1 MLAAGAHNFDVL
13 LFASFFVGYSI
24 YMTYRLVIARD
35 TARAIRLSARGISFV
50 PKSSALIQ
58 HDFNWLSLRHRE
70 EFIRLTQKGPSNN
83 RIDRRVLTGHLDNVK
98 FSQTGIEIELIGQG
112 EGVVL
117 FDMGIKGFDRILSI
131 DQGRTGSNELPLLSS
146 DRLVQLRNR
155 AKNYGAPF
163 RFSGEHK
170 VLIPDDP
177 SRTVEEERV
186 PYVVAI
192 SSQSHIEL
200 TFFNTRSVSGSVQFL
215 LPYTASGAVHV
226 VPLYF
231 QNVDECMVCYDRKSN
246 TVVLNCRHCCICTEC
261 IAQLRDNRCIVCR
274 QTFTQYIFLPRVGDE
289 LTQPRLP
296 VVV

>member
-1 MLAAGAHNFDVL
+1 MLTAGAHNLKIFL
-13 LFASFFVGYSI
+13 LASFLVGYAI
-24 YMTYRLVIARD
+24 YFTYRLVIARE
-35 TARAIRLSARGISFV
+35 TARAIRNSAKGISFV

-83 RIDRRVLTGHLDNVK
+83 RIDRRILTGHLDNVK

-117 FDMGIKGFDRILSI
+117 FDMDIKGFDRILSI
-131 DQGRTGSNELPLLSS
+131 DQGRTGSNELPLLTS

-155 AKNYGAPF
+155 AKSYGAPF
-163 RFSGEHK
+163 RFSGDQK
-170 VLIPDDP
+170 VLIPDDL
-177 SRTVEEERV
+177 SRSPQEDRV

-200 TFFNTRSVSGSVQFL
+200 TFFNARSVCGSVQLL
-215 LPYTASGAVHV
+215 LPYTSSGALHV

-246 TVVLNCRHCCICTEC
+246 TVVLNCRHCCICTDC

-274 QTFTQYIFLPRVGDE
+274 RTFTQYLFLPRVGDG
-289 LTQPRLP
+289 LTQPRLSD
-296 VVV
+296 VV